1 MAAIKKIE
9 ERTRQFIDCHTK
21 LKRSNQMVTH
31 EELAKIIG
39 VESKTTI
46 SEILGKRQNIQPDQ
60 WEAFRK
66 HFKISS
72 DIPVHEPGQSS
83 ISVHNPDGTLNFIEL
98 KTASGKHIQIK
109 PEGQTELVLL
119 NAFLEE
125 RDKVIEELQI
135 DKKKLQNTID
145 VNLTAMMQLLGA
157 LSRHDRA
164 FHDTMLRSLA
174 RLEGKQEV
182 DLIAEA
188 RSSEAAKQVEEM
200 TGSSNA

>member
-9 ERTRQFIDCHTK
+9 ERTKQFIDYHAL
-21 LKRSNQMVTH
+21 LKKSNRMVTH

-60 WEAFRK
+60 WEAFRTF
-66 HFKISS
+66 FKISS
-72 DIPVHEPGQSS
+72 DIPVHPSDESS
-83 ISVHNPDGTLNFIEL
+83 ISIHNPDGTINFIEL
-98 KTASGKHIQIK
+98 KTASGKHIQVK

-125 RDKVIEELQI
+125 RNKVIEDLQT

-145 VNLTAMMQLLGA
+145 TNLTAMMQLLGA

-188 RSSEAAKQVEEM
+188 RSSEAVKQVEEM
-200 TGSSNA
+200 TGNNNA